1 MSFSGD
7 SGLKSF
13 PSSVSG
19 FCVFKAVGLSVFFVA
34 WPHFSDRDS
43 QLLLLILCQGLVSL
57 FSFWD
62 FLKLFG
68 VLYLPP

>member
-43 QLLLLILCQGLVSL
+43 QLLLLILCQGRA
-57 FSFWD
+57 
-62 FLKLFG
+62 
-68 VLYLPP
+68 